1 MKKLLF
7 TLGLAACFS
16 IAANAQTSISATAT
30 AQDTKADKTE
40 IQFTE
45 APAPVQRAFTVENV
59 SPENVTAVYEITEGE
74 RKIYKVKFTKE
85 GKTYVS
91 KYSADGNV
99 IDRQEKEAKIER

>member
-16 IAANAQTSISATAT
+16 LAGNAQSSISATSV
-30 AQDTKADKTE
+30 QDTQAGKSE
-40 IQFTE
+40 IQFAQ

-59 SPENVTAVYEITEGE
+59 NPENVTAVYEITEGE
-74 RKIYKVKFTKE
+74 KKIYKVKFTKN

-91 KYSADGNV
+91 KYTPDGNL
-99 IDRQEKEAKIER
+99 IDRQEKVAKTEK